1 MITVHHAPRRPAP
14 SRAVGSAAGP
24 ELLRE
29 LVRLATLAP
38 SSHNTQPWRF
48 RAEEDRVEVLADF
61 ERWLRFADGD
71 RRELY
76 LSVGCALENL
86 LVAAEH
92 FGCAHE
98 VRLFPDPLRYDLVA
112 AVRLGGG
119 GTPSPLRGPGLFDA
133 IPLRHTTRLPFTP
146 DHVSDVSL
154 RRLEECAAEPGVR
167 LVLTRD
173 PALRRS
179 MESLVARA
187 DALEF
192 ASRAFRSELAE
203 WVGRGAFGARW
214 PWSKVAE
221 AAVRHVDMGPRM
233 ARKDAALV
241 AGAPVLGLLGT
252 ALDDRESRVRTGQV
266 LERVWLTAASLG
278 LAVQPLSA
286 PLQLPELRAEVAAL
300 PGAPAGWPQHV
311 FRLGCAA
318 GPAKHTPRRPLEEVM
333 TTGERKCASAG
344 VRK

>member
-1 MITVHHAPRRPAP
+1 MNTVHHAPRRQGKP
-14 SRAVGSAAGP
+14 RAAASAAGP
-24 ELLRE
+24 DRLRE
-29 LVRLATLAP
+29 IVRLATLAP

-48 RAEEDRVEVLADF
+48 HAEGDRVEVFADF
-61 ERWLRFADGD
+61 GRWLRVADDD

-98 VRLFPDPLRYDLVA
+98 VALFPDPVRYDLIA
-112 AVRLGGG
+112 AVRLSEGGA
-119 GTPSPLRGPGLFDA
+119 PSPFRGPGLFEA
-133 IPLRHTTRLPFTP
+133 IPLRHTSHAPFTP

-173 PALRRS
+173 AGLRRG
-179 MESLVARA
+179 MEALVARA

-192 ASRAFRSELAE
+192 ADRAFRSELAGC
-203 WVGRGAFGARW
+203 VGRGAFGTPW
-214 PWSKVAE
+214 PWSRVA
-221 AAVRHVDMGPRM
+221 AAALRHVDVGPRV

-241 AGAPVLGLLGT
+241 AGAPVLGLVSTG
-252 ALDDRESRVRTGQV
+252 LDDRESRVRAGQV
-266 LERVWLTAASLG
+266 VERVWLTAASLG

-286 PLQLPELRAEVAAL
+286 PLQVPELRAAVAAL
-300 PGAPAGWPQHV
+300 PGAPAGLPQHA

-318 GPAKHTPRRPLEEVM
+318 GREKHTPRRPLEEVM
-333 TTGERKCASAG
+333 TTG
-344 VRK
+344 